1 MTRLDTATLDK
12 YLPDGPISSLR
23 RLEVLYGA
31 MTEAA
36 AGGTDSE
43 YGLYYTPGELAGFV
57 TDADDDRYLVTVK
70 VDLTGDDPRLDAV
83 TAQPLQPSMVEDLG
97 YARYPWGR
105 GIDHSITERGAK
117 GGSTLDTTVRYCRE
131 RLERW
136 TNASGKEP
144 AVGRVADEH
153 PDGHVIRALQTL
165 GSRDDIA
172 DQIEDSLA
180 SNFPSADSPRVVATV
195 ALKLDP
201 ESLEAPPDGPPDGDG
216 YYYPGQLPVLN
227 EGMVARKNHKLATK
241 NVDSPSKGE
250 GTCMVT
256 GDRGEVFGTAEDP
269 LAFFTIQHSEKF
281 AELKKENAWRSHP
294 VSSEAAL
301 LLQSG
306 TSLVD
311 ECSRTRDGLRVYML
325 PYVVDCDAERA
336 ELLYATVADADAT
349 SIVTFQQN
357 AEQNNEAFADALRFY
372 VIGVRNDSGDINVLH
387 EVPNVDIYWPRE
399 VANAHLDVLEGST
412 FDPVAGFRRP
422 AEDDWRHI
430 DDSIGQ
436 DAMLRAITGG
446 SYARDTLAY
455 PTADDPTSDDPRE
468 WLVTALLTGEPVP
481 VDKLLSQYV
490 DRIASDTDAS
500 DGSFPTYLVLTQY
513 AQLEALARAGLLDA
527 PDDRSELADTPAI
540 TMDQTNDLF
549 GSNESLPDP
558 SDLAPDGD
566 VKKYHARKYRLER
579 FLGER
584 PAFQVDDD
592 PHSADDSQTAD
603 ERRGAFLFGVFLGQL
618 ANHQSYNRDMNRTL
632 RDQHPAD
639 RMTADRI
646 QNVYP
651 DLEQRSG
658 VYANGDQLFP
668 ETESL
673 LKDAFAEAPPS
684 SWALPVEDVRFF
696 YALGLAY
703 GAEARGQAF
712 QLMDRLGIDY
722 GDADDATDSADE

>member
-281 AELKKENAWRSHP
+281 AELKRRTRGGPIRSRRRP
-294 VSSEAAL
+294 RSCSNPARRW
-301 LLQSG
+301 S
-306 TSLVD
+306 TSAVGRVTACAST
-311 ECSRTRDGLRVYML
+311 CSRTWLTVTPSARNCSTLLSRTPTPRQSSPSSRTQSRITKRLRTRSGSTSS
-325 PYVVDCDAERA
+325 AFGTTA
-336 ELLYATVADADAT
+336 AT
-349 SIVTFQQN
+349 STSSTRCRTSIFT
-357 AEQNNEAFADALRFY
+357 
-372 VIGVRNDSGDINVLH
+372 G
-387 EVPNVDIYWPRE
+387 RE
-399 VANAHLDVLEGST
+399 RWRTPISTCWRST